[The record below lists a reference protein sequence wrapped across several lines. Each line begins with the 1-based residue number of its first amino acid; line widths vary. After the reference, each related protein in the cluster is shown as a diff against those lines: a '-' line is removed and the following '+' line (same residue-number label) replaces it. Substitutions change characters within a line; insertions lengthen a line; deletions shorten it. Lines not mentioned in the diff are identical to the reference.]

1 VKVSW
6 PVLSGGAATNDA
18 LISGAVDYAASGVT
32 PLIMLWA
39 KSHGEYK
46 GVAAVS
52 NAPMFLNTTNPA
64 VKSLKDFSEKD
75 RIALPAVK
83 VSIQA
88 VVLQMAA
95 AQAFGDGNFAK
106 LDPLTVTMKHP
117 DGLAALLS
125 PRSEITGHL
134 TTPPFMYE
142 ELADKR
148 VHTVLD
154 SYDVL
159 GGPHTQIVLLSS
171 TAFWKKNPRAFAAV
185 RAALEEA
192 SAFIAKNRK
201 GGRRAVSPVDQGQ
214 AIPGR
219 GTWRNQSPRY
229 WLCHRAASHCELRG
243 LHGPHWLHQGE
254 ASIVEGYLLPRPRGQ
269 VASFMDAAAGHP
281 LLAAEDV
288 TITYCSGNRLV
299 TAVSNISFE
308 VQPADRLVLLGPS
321 GCGKSTLLKAV
332 AGFLKPSR
340 GRILLDG
347 RPIQGSS
354 PERLM
359 VFQEFD
365 QLLPWKT
372 LHENVVFALTTTGR
386 AQRREAGEI
395 AMDYLGKVKLLPFAH
410 AYPHALSG
418 GMKQRGAIARC
429 LAMKPAV
436 LLMDEPFRCSR
447 CADPARDAA

>member
-1 VKVSW
+1 MKPRSHFTITAAIVLATILAHRRMRAEASEVSEIRIAKQYGLSYLPLVVMEEQKLVEKHARKAGLGEVKVTW

-52 NAPMFLNTTNPA
+52 NTPMYLNTTKPA

-171 TAFWKKNPRAFAAV
+171 TAFWKKNPRAFVAV

-201 GGRRAVSPVDQGQ
+201 GAAELYLRSTKGKQSLDEILGEINR
-214 AIPGR
+214 PGI
-219 GTWRNQSPRY
+219 GYATEP
-229 WLCHRAASHCELRG
+229 LR
-243 LHGPHWLHQGE
+243 
-254 ASIVEGYLLPRPRGQ
+254 I
-269 VASFMDAAAGHP
+269 ASFGDFM
-281 LLAAEDV
+281 V
-288 TITYCSGNRLV
+288 RT
-299 TAVSNISFE
+299 
-308 VQPADRLVLLGPS
+308 
-321 GCGKSTLLKAV
+321 
-332 AGFLKPSR
+332 
-340 GRILLDG
+340 
-347 RPIQGSS
+347 GSIK
-354 PERLM
+354 E
-359 VFQEFD
+359 
-365 QLLPWKT
+365 
-372 LHENVVFALTTTGR
+372 
-386 AQRREAGEI
+386 
-395 AMDYLGKVKLLPFAH
+395 
-410 AYPHALSG
+410 
-418 GMKQRGAIARC
+418 
-429 LAMKPAV
+429 KPASWK
-436 LLMDEPFRCSR
+436 DIFFPGPE
-447 CADPARDAA
+447 AR

>member
-1 VKVSW
+1 MNSRLRFVLTATIASATILAPLRARAEVAEVSEIRIAKQYGLAYLPLIVMEEQKLVEKHARKAGLGEVKVTW

-18 LISGAVDYAASGVT
+18 LISGAVDYATSGVT

-52 NAPMFLNTTNPA
+52 NTPMYLNTTNPA
-64 VKSLKDFSEKD
+64 VKSIKDFTEKD

-95 AQAFGDGNFAK
+95 AQAFGERNFAR

-134 TTPPFMYE
+134 TTPPFMFE

-171 TAFWKKNPRAFAAV
+171 TSFWKKNPRAFAAV

-192 SAFIAKNRK
+192 SAFIAKNR
-201 GGRRAVSPVDQGQ
+201 
-214 AIPGR
+214 
-219 GTWRNQSPRY
+219 
-229 WLCHRAASHCELRG
+229 RAAAELYLRSTKG
-243 LHGPHWLHQGE
+243 KQSLDEILGE
-254 ASIVEGYLLPRPRGQ
+254 INRPGIGYATLPLRI
-269 VASFMDAAAGHP
+269 ASFGDFM
-281 LLAAEDV
+281 V
-288 TITYCSGNRLV
+288 RSG
-299 TAVSNISFE
+299 SIKE
-308 VQPADRLVLLGPS
+308 
-321 GCGKSTLLKAV
+321 
-332 AGFLKPSR
+332 
-340 GRILLDG
+340 
-347 RPIQGSS
+347 
-354 PERLM
+354 
-359 VFQEFD
+359 
-365 QLLPWKT
+365 
-372 LHENVVFALTTTGR
+372 
-386 AQRREAGEI
+386 
-395 AMDYLGKVKLLPFAH
+395 
-410 AYPHALSG
+410 
-418 GMKQRGAIARC
+418 
-429 LAMKPAV
+429 KPASWK
-436 LLMDEPFRCSR
+436 DIFFPGPE
-447 CADPARDAA
+447 AR